1 MHLPT
6 RKEFVKR
13 VRRFD
18 QWQLTRFV
26 ADLYEARGW
35 TVETVDC
42 GRLLVQP
49 PRGTPG
55 ETLDVRLTKT
65 PPSSRVD
72 ADRIVVGTM
81 AAVERTLDE
90 VRVIDARELHGMAL
104 YAIDRDRRQKL
115 LADHFEP
122 GSFADSRALLD
133 RLTSTIP
140 ALPSIPRGAGSMVLV
155 VVLLFASVAM
165 VATGNF
171 DSAETSDPNG
181 DAEPTVT
188 PVSVSQSLFEAS
200 TDNDIVT
207 PSSAACPRPPTDA
220 HPSSLRPVPV
230 DAALSTGL
238 EGWEA
243 VRQLNASTFQGPNEL
258 TIPWTP
264 DVRHES
270 TYRSPRGTT
279 ITLIIDRWPD
289 QQSAAEAGTALANN
303 YRTALV
309 WGRYTFAVVFPE
321 APSDSSTDSTNA
333 NVDTDSLLSEIINPE
348 QGKLGSDCVDAL
360 TEPRT

>member
-1 MHLPT
+1 MQLPS
-6 RKEFVKR
+6 REEFVQR

-18 QWQLTRFV
+18 QWELTRFV
-26 ADLYEARGW
+26 ADLYEARNW

-42 GRLLVQP
+42 GRLSLQA

-55 ETLDVRLTKT
+55 ELLDVRITETLPTT
-65 PPSSRVD
+65 RVD
-72 ADRIVVGTM
+72 ADSIVVGTTTD
-81 AAVERTLDE
+81 VERTPDE
-90 VRVIDARELHGMAL
+90 VRVIDVRELHGMAL
-104 YAIDRDRRQKL
+104 YAIDRDRRHKL

-122 GSFADSRALLD
+122 GAFADSHSVLERI
-133 RLTSTIP
+133 TSAMP
-140 ALPSIPRGAGSMVLV
+140 ALPSIPLRAGTVALAVVILVASVVLV
-155 VVLLFASVAM
+155 AADGFNRSP
-165 VATGNF
+165 TP
-171 DSAETSDPNG
+171 DP
-181 DAEPTVT
+181 DREAEPTVT
-188 PVSVSQSLFEAS
+188 PASVSQSLFQAS
-200 TDNDIVT
+200 TDNGTVT
-207 PSSAACPRPPTDA
+207 PSSVACPQPPTDA

-238 EGWEA
+238 EGWED
-243 VRQLNASTFQGPNEL
+243 VRQLNASAFQGPNEL

-289 QQSAAEAGTALANN
+289 RQSAARAGAALANN

-321 APSDSSTDSTNA
+321 SPSDAALDSTNA
-333 NVDTDSLLSEIINPE
+333 DVDTDSLLSEIIHPRR
-348 QGKLGSDCVDAL
+348 GKLGSDCVDAL
-360 TEPRT
+360 TEPRP

>member
-1 MHLPT
+1 MQIPT
-6 RKEFVKR
+6 REEFVQR

-18 QWQLTRFV
+18 QWKLTRFV

-35 TVETVDC
+35 TVEIVDC

-49 PRGTPG
+49 PRRTPG
-55 ETLDVRLTKT
+55 ETLDVRITKT

-81 AAVERTLDE
+81 ADVERMPDD
-90 VRVIDARELHGMAL
+90 VRVVDARELHGMAL
-104 YAIDRDRRQKL
+104 YAIDRDWRRKL

-122 GSFADSRALLD
+122 DAFTESRSVL
-133 RLTSTIP
+133 RRITSTIP
-140 ALPSIPRGAGSMVLV
+140 TLPSIPLRAGNVALA
-155 VVLLFASVAM
+155 VVLLFASIAV
-165 VATGNF
+165 VATANF
-171 DSAETSDPNG
+171 DSSETPNR

-188 PVSVSQSLFEAS
+188 PVSVSQSLLEGS
-200 TDNDIVT
+200 TDNDIVS
-207 PSSAACPRPPTDA
+207 PSSAVCLRPPTDA
-220 HPSSLRPVPV
+220 HPASLRPVPV
-230 DAALSTGL
+230 DAALSVGL
-238 EGWEA
+238 EGWED
-243 VRQLNASTFQGPNEL
+243 VRQLNTSTFEGPNEL

-279 ITLIIDRWPD
+279 ITLVIDRWPD
-289 QQSAAEAGTALANN
+289 QQSAAKAGTALANN

-309 WGRYTFAVVFPE
+309 WGRYTFAVVLSDS
-321 APSDSSTDSTNA
+321 PSDSSTDSTNA
-333 NVDTDSLLSEIINPE
+333 DIDTNSLLSEIIHPE

-360 TEPRT
+360 TVPRT